1 MAKLGVITDGIS
13 REFEHALTVMNEFGL
28 EQAEL
33 QYLWEKEV
41 GDLSEAEINQVR
53 DLAQAHNVEVSCI
66 SRHIFGGISIGD
78 LETDSPIYLAQIE
91 ALRRCIEMAKALD
104 CSLVRLMSF
113 RKEMILFGRH
123 GAEQWNVS
131 TGAWDKLV
139 HLMALP
145 VQIAEAEGI
154 TLVVETGNNAMITSA
169 YLGRKLIDALGTSRL
184 KVLWDPC
191 NSLYCNETAYPDGY
205 EALKGGYLGHLHLK
219 DSEIDIPK
227 ATVVCRSLG
236 EGHMAPYLD
245 AIAHSLKGDNYE
257 RVISLESVYRP
268 EGGSFED
275 GFRSSV
281 NEFKSLFA

>member
-1 MAKLGVITDGIS
+1 MAKIGVITDGIS
-13 REFEHALTVMNEFGL
+13 RELEHALTVMNEYGL
-28 EQAEL
+28 DQAEL
-33 QYLWEKEV
+33 QYIWGKEV
-41 GDLSEAEINQVR
+41 GDLSNVEINQVR
-53 DLAQAHNVEVSCI
+53 NLAQAHKVEVSCI

-78 LETDSPIYLAQIE
+78 IETDSPIYLTQIE

-104 CSLVRLMSF
+104 CSLVRTMSF
-113 RKEMILFGRH
+113 RKEMILFGRY
-123 GAEQWNVS
+123 GADQWNVS

-139 HLMALP
+139 HLMVLP
-145 VQIAEAEGI
+145 VEIAEEEGI
-154 TLVVETGNNAMITSA
+154 TLVVETGNNAMISSA
-169 YLGRKLIDALGTSRL
+169 YFGRKLIEALGTSRL

-236 EGHMAPYLD
+236 EGHLGPSLE
-245 AIAHSLKGDNYE
+245 AIENSLRGDNYDG
-257 RVISLESVYRP
+257 VISLESVYRP

-275 GFRSSV
+275 GFRSSI
-281 NEFKSLFA
+281 EKFKSLFD